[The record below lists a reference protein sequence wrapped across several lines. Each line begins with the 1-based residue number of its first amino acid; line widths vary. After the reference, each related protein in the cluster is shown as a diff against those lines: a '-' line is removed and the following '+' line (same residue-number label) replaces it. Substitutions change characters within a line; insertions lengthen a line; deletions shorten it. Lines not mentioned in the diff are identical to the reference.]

1 MARRARAKAL
11 TDKYPLLGVLKGAD
25 RKRYLAE
32 LVEREQ
38 EAYDEEKTER
48 FSDMLKRST
57 YN

>member
-38 EAYDEEKTER
+38 EEYDEDKHER
-48 FSDMLKRST
+48 FVDILKRTNS
-57 YN
+57 

>member
-38 EAYDEEKTER
+38 EEYDEDKHER
-48 FSDMLKRST
+48 FVDILKRT
-57 YN
+57 NP